1 MAIAITCQCGASF
14 RAKDDLAGKQ
24 VKCPK
29 CQAAI
34 AVPLGQASPSSAP
47 LSIDE
52 LMRLASAPSA
62 APQSSAPTPSRPPPS
77 GGPMAGSGAGGYAG
91 ARYASAESG

>member
-1 MAIAITCQCGASF
+1 MAIVITCQCGASF

-34 AVPLGQASPSSAP
+34 TVPGQQPGAAQGQ
-47 LSIDE
+47 LSLDD
-52 LMRLASAPSA
+52 LMRLASTPSPSPPGSAPASRPSA
-62 APQSSAPTPSRPPPS
+62 P
-77 GGPMAGSGAGGYAG
+77 GPAAISHCGF
-91 ARYASAESG
+91 